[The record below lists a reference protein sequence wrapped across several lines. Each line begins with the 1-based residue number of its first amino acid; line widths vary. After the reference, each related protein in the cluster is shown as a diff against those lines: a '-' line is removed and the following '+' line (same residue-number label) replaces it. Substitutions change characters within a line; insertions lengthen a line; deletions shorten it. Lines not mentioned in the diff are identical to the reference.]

1 MDGILLRKP
10 DGERALEGVE
20 VGEKG
25 VDEGGGSG
33 AFEEEGGL
41 WVLIGKRG
49 SFGKDASRAGGLGL
63 TVGLLETFF
72 FERLACGW

>member
-1 MDGILLRKP
+1 MDGVLLRKP

-20 VGEKG
+20 VGEEG
-25 VDEGGGSG
+25 IDEGGGSG

-49 SFGKDASRAGGLGL
+49 SFGQDASRAGGLGL
-63 TVGLLETFF
+63 TMGLLRTFLP
-72 FERLACGW
+72 ERLGCG

>member
-1 MDGILLRKP
+1 MDGVLLRKP

-20 VGEKG
+20 VGEEG
-25 VDEGGGSG
+25 VDEGGGCG
-33 AFEEEGGL
+33 AFEEESGL

-63 TVGLLETFF
+63 TVGLLRTFLP
-72 FERLACGW
+72 ERLGCG

>member
-1 MDGILLRKP
+1 MDGVLLRKP
-10 DGERALEGVE
+10 DGERALEGVK
-20 VGEKG
+20 VGEEG
-25 VDEGGGSG
+25 IDEGGGSG

-63 TVGLLETFF
+63 AVGLLKMFLP
-72 FERLACGW
+72 ERLDCG